1 MAMMH
6 DRFDD
11 KSNDIK
17 PVASERTFTDHFAD
31 RLREDAPL
39 LAPLIKRD
47 SSDDKAVQ
55 MLGRVTIYDG
65 KPQDL
70 HDLDRD
76 NIRPEPSHYRQPDP
90 CLLGDRNP
98 FRNFHDDQD
107 KSPRITEAARDT
119 MIREDYRK
127 QAEKLLNQVSTSSAI
142 NHGEGYYQVLART
155 FSGMNPAELGAL
167 AREVK
172 HINGDKHILHKGGH
186 FDLISEQQKKVML
199 DNIMNDYDRAHGV
212 VGLNDGKLDP
222 LSEKIA
228 DSLKAQVEKAAEPA
242 LKKSLEL
249 VSEPAPETAE
259 AKPDQAQKN
268 GDKTSDEQKPE
279 LPFEQRIRKTFDDLQ
294 TGFEKIRRDLELAE
308 YMKKS
313 YSADSE
319 EYGWAQKKL
328 GEHMDDQKKAIGDLR
343 KLCQERPDDALLA
356 KQLELNIHHY
366 LKQKLLIVKKL
377 HDTSVGTI

>member
-1 MAMMH
+1 M
-6 DRFDD
+6 
-11 KSNDIK
+11 
-17 PVASERTFTDHFAD
+17 
-31 RLREDAPL
+31 
-39 LAPLIKRD
+39 KRD
-47 SSDDKAVQ
+47 HSDDQAVQ
-55 MLGRVTIYDG
+55 MLGKVTIYDG
-65 KPQDL
+65 KPRDL
-70 HDLDRD
+70 HDLDQD
-76 NIRPEPSHYRQPDP
+76 NNRPERSHYRHPDP

-107 KSPRITEAARDT
+107 KTPRITEAARDT

-127 QAEKLLNQVSTSSAI
+127 QVEKLLNQASNSSAI

-186 FDLISEQQKKVML
+186 FDLISKQQKSVLL

-222 LSEKIA
+222 LAQKIA
-228 DSLKAQVEKAAEPA
+228 DSLKAQVEKTAEPA
-242 LKKSLEL
+242 LKKSLEP
-249 VSEPAPETAE
+249 VSKPAPESGE
-259 AKPDQAQKN
+259 GKSDQEQKK
-268 GDKTSDEQKPE
+268 GDKTSDKTSDEQKPE
-279 LPFEQRIRKTFDDLQ
+279 LPFEQRVQKTFDDLQ
-294 TGFEKIRRDLELAE
+294 SGFEKIRRDLELAE

-328 GEHMDDQKKAIGDLR
+328 GEHMDEQKKAIGDLS

-356 KQLELNIHHY
+356 KQLELNVHHY